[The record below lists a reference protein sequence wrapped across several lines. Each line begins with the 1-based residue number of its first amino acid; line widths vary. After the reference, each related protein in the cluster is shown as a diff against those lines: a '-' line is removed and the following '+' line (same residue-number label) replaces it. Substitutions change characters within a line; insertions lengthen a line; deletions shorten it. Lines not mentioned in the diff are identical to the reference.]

1 MISVAIGLK
10 IETVMS
16 DLNLCYTPATE
27 LAARVRA
34 KDVSPV
40 ELIENSL
47 ARIEEVNPTLNC
59 FCFTFPDEA
68 LDKARAAEAAVL
80 AGRSLGPLH
89 GVPIAIKDAT
99 PTKGKRTTFGS
110 VIYENWVPDFDALVV
125 ENLEAAGGIMVGKTT
140 TPEFAFSS
148 KTFSELW
155 GVTRN
160 PWNSERTSGGSSGGS
175 AAAVASGCVP
185 LAEGSDAGG
194 SVRIPASHSGCVG
207 FKPHSGRVPFEWLPT
222 QWDTMFCHGP
232 LSRTIDDASLFLDIC
247 QGPDERDHNTLSPA
261 LDVPIPTPSDLSGMR
276 LALNVDLGCYA
287 VDPDVEAN
295 LRTSAKV
302 LEEGGAV
309 IEEVELPW
317 TREFPEV
324 WWDYWCAFMATHF
337 GHFLDEWHDRMT
349 PIIVEA
355 IERGAKLSAVD
366 LMKTELIY
374 TQAWMALM
382 PILKRCDALLCPT
395 ESIPAPSVDYDE
407 FASIQDAHGGKYMN
421 MDMTMQFNAL
431 MLPALS
437 VPSGFSTDKLPTG
450 LQIVGRRYDD
460 LTPLRIGA
468 ALERGL
474 PWAGVRPPISN
485 G

>member
-1 MISVAIGLK
+1 
-10 IETVMS
+10 MS
-16 DLNLCYTPATE
+16 DLDLCYTPATE

-40 ELIENSL
+40 ELVENSL

-59 FCFTFPDEA
+59 FCFTFPNEA

-80 AGRSLGPLH
+80 AGESLGPLH

-99 PTKGKRTTFGS
+99 PTKGKRTTIGS
-110 VIYENWVPDFDALVV
+110 AIYENWVPDFDALVV

-160 PWNSERTSGGSSGGS
+160 PWNPKRTPGGSSGGS

-207 FKPHSGRVPFEWLPT
+207 LKPHSGRIPFEWLPT

-295 LRTSAKV
+295 LRASAKV
-302 LEEGGAV
+302 LEDAGAV

-324 WWDYWCAFMATHF
+324 WWDYWCAFEAAHF
-337 GHFLDEWHDRMT
+337 GHHLDEWRDRMT

-355 IERGAKLSAVD
+355 MERGAKLSAVD
-366 LMKTELIY
+366 LMKTEVIY

-382 PILKRCDALLCPT
+382 PILERCDALLCPT

-407 FASIQDAHGGKYMN
+407 FASIDEAPGGKYVN

-437 VPSGFSTDKLPTG
+437 VPSGFSADKLPTG

-468 ALERGL
+468 ALEKVQ
-474 PWAGVRPPISN
+474 PWAGERPPI
-485 G
+485 

>member
-1 MISVAIGLK
+1 
-10 IETVMS
+10 MS
-16 DLNLCYTPATE
+16 DLDLCYTPATE

-40 ELIENSL
+40 ELVENSL
-47 ARIEEVNPTLNC
+47 ARIEEVNPKLNC
-59 FCFTFPDEA
+59 FCFTFPSEA

-80 AGRSLGPLH
+80 AGEPLGPLH

-99 PTKGKRTTFGS
+99 PTKGKRTTIGS
-110 VIYENWVPDFDALVV
+110 AIYENWVPDFDALVV
-125 ENLEAAGGIMVGKTT
+125 ANLEASGGIMVGKTT
-140 TPEFAFSS
+140 TPEFVFSS
-148 KTFSELW
+148 KTFSKLW

-160 PWNSERTSGGSSGGS
+160 PWNPERTPGGSSGGS

-207 FKPHSGRVPFEWLPT
+207 FKPHSGRIPFEWLPT

-232 LSRTIDDASLFLDIC
+232 LSRTIDDAALFLHIC

-261 LDVPIPTPSDLSGMR
+261 LDVPIHTPWDLSGMR

-287 VDPDVEAN
+287 VDPNVEAN
-295 LRTSAKV
+295 LRASAKA
-302 LEEGGAV
+302 LEDAGAV
-309 IEEVELPW
+309 IEEVDLPW

-324 WWDYWCAFMATHF
+324 WWNYWCAFEAAHF
-337 GHFLDEWHDRMT
+337 GHHLDEWRDQMT

-355 IERGAKLSAVD
+355 MERGAKLSAVD
-366 LMKTELIY
+366 LMKTEVIY

-382 PILKRCDALLCPT
+382 PILERCDALLCPT

-407 FASIQDAHGGKYMN
+407 FASIEEAPGGKYVN

-450 LQIVGRRYDD
+450 LQLVGRRYDD

-468 ALERGL
+468 ALEKVQ
-474 PWAGVRPPISN
+474 PWVGERPPHAT
-485 G
+485 

>member
-1 MISVAIGLK
+1 
-10 IETVMS
+10 MS
-16 DLNLCYTPATE
+16 DLDLCYTPATE

-40 ELIENSL
+40 ELVKNSL

-59 FCFTFPDEA
+59 FCFTFPNEA
-68 LDKARAAEAAVL
+68 LDKAMAAEAAVL
-80 AGRSLGPLH
+80 AGESLGPLH

-99 PTKGKRTTFGS
+99 PTKGKRTTIGS

-160 PWNSERTSGGSSGGS
+160 PWNPERTPGGSSGGS

-207 FKPHSGRVPFEWLPT
+207 LKPHSGRIPFEWLPT

-232 LSRTIDDASLFLDIC
+232 LSRTTDDASLFLDIC

-295 LRTSAKV
+295 LRASAKV
-302 LEEGGAV
+302 LEDAGAV

-317 TREFPEV
+317 SREFPEV
-324 WWDYWCAFMATHF
+324 WWDYWCAFEAAHF
-337 GHFLDEWHDRMT
+337 GHHLDEWRDRMT

-355 IERGAKLSAVD
+355 MERGAKLSAVD
-366 LMKTELIY
+366 LMKTEMIY

-382 PILKRCDALLCPT
+382 PILERCDALLCPT

-407 FASIQDAHGGKYMN
+407 FASIDEAPSGKYVN

-437 VPSGFSTDKLPTG
+437 VPSGFSADKLPTG

-468 ALERGL
+468 ALEKVR
-474 PWAGVRPPISN
+474 PWAGERPPI
-485 G
+485 

>member
-1 MISVAIGLK
+1 
-10 IETVMS
+10 MS
-16 DLNLCYTPATE
+16 DLDLCYTPATE

-40 ELIENSL
+40 ELVENSL

-59 FCFTFPDEA
+59 FCFTFPNEA

-80 AGRSLGPLH
+80 AGESLGPLH

-99 PTKGKRTTFGS
+99 PTKGKRTTIGS
-110 VIYENWVPDFDALVV
+110 AIYENWVPDFDALVV

-160 PWNSERTSGGSSGGS
+160 PWNPERTPGGSSGG
-175 AAAVASGCVP
+175 AAAAGASGCVP

-207 FKPHSGRVPFEWLPT
+207 LKPHSGRIPFEWLPT

-287 VDPDVEAN
+287 VAPDVEAT
-295 LRTSAKV
+295 LRASAKV
-302 LEEGGAV
+302 LEDAGAV

-324 WWDYWCAFMATHF
+324 WWDYWCAFEAAHF
-337 GHFLDEWHDRMT
+337 GHHLDEWRDRMT

-355 IERGAKLSAVD
+355 MERGAKLSAVD
-366 LMKTELIY
+366 LMKTEVIY

-382 PILKRCDALLCPT
+382 PILERCDALLCPT

-407 FASIQDAHGGKYMN
+407 FASIDEAPGGKYVN

-437 VPSGFSTDKLPTG
+437 VPSGFSADKLPTG

-468 ALERGL
+468 ALEKVQ
-474 PWAGVRPPISN
+474 PWAGERPPI
-485 G
+485 